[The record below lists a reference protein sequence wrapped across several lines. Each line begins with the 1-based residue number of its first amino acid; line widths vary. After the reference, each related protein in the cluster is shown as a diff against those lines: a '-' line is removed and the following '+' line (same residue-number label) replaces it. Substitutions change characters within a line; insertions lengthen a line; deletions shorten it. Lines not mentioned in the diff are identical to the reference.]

1 MTDRIVILGSSGIIS
16 KNLQLELKEKEL
28 RVIVLGKKKIN
39 LKNKNSYMFLRKK
52 IKNNDTVI
60 FISAEAPVKNFEM
73 FYNNISICSNVCRA
87 LKGKR
92 IKKLIYISSDAVYSD
107 SRSKLKES
115 SETKPL
121 SLHGLMH
128 LSRELQLKTFFEEI
142 LCILRPT
149 LIYGYGDTHQGY
161 GPNKFLNLAKKNEN
175 ITLFGN
181 GEELRD
187 HIYISD
193 IIGVLLECI
202 KKKKIGIFN
211 LASGEVNSFYNLAKI
226 IVEST
231 DSNSKVYKTKRVG
244 LMPHNGYRP
253 FNIQKLKKNFKSI
266 KFKSFKKGIL
276 EYLSRSN

>member
-1 MTDRIVILGSSGIIS
+1 MNNRIIILGSSGIIS
-16 KNLQLELKEKEL
+16 KNLQLKLKEEKFNFT
-28 RVIVLGKKKIN
+28 VFGKKKIN
-39 LKNKNSYMFLRKK
+39 LINKNSYKFLRKK
-52 IKNNDTVI
+52 IYNNDTVI

-73 FYNNISICSNVCRA
+73 FFNNMNICLNVCKA

-92 IKKLIYISSDAVYSD
+92 INKLIYISSDAVYSD
-107 SRSKLKES
+107 TKNKLNEK
-115 SETKPL
+115 SETKPV

-128 LSRELQLKTFFEEI
+128 LSRELQLKSFFDEI

-161 GPNKFLNLAKKNEN
+161 GPNKFLNLAKKNED
-175 ITLFGN
+175 ITLFGD

-193 IIGVLLECI
+193 IISILLECI

-211 LASGEVNSFYNLAKI
+211 LASGEVNSFYDIAKI

-231 DSNSKVYKTKRVG
+231 DSNSKVHKTKRIG

-253 FNIQKLKKNFKSI
+253 FNVQKIKKNFKNI
-266 KFKSFKKGIL
+266 KLKSFKKGIL
-276 EYLSRSN
+276 EYLNRTN

>member
-28 RVIVLGKKKIN
+28 RFIVLGKKKIN

-193 IIGVLLECI
+193 IISVLLECI
-202 KKKKIGIFN
+202 QKKKIGIFN

-276 EYLSRSN
+276 EYLSINN

>member
-16 KNLQLELKEKEL
+16 KNLQLKLKEKEL
-28 RVIVLGKKKIN
+28 RFIVFGKKKIN

-128 LSRELQLKTFFEEI
+128 LSRELQLKTFFEKI

-161 GPNKFLNLAKKNEN
+161 GPNKFLNLAKKNKN

-193 IIGVLLECI
+193 IISVLLECI

-253 FNIQKLKKNFKSI
+253 FNIQKIKKNFKSI

-276 EYLSRSN
+276 EYLSRNN